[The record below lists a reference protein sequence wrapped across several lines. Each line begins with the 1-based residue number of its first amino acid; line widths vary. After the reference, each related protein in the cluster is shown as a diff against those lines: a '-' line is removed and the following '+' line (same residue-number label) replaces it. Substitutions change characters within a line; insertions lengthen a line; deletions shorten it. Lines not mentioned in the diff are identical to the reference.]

1 MRRSW
6 LACAGAAFLLHLS
19 RGQSPETEEV
29 AAASSDMNQVQ
40 LHLMTFMFNIHRH
53 FAYLQVTAESQQIY
67 PQVMGLGKSN
77 DWGQMGD
84 KINAIRTFAFSKDDQ
99 DVMIVADA
107 FDTLILAGRLEILRK
122 FEELEKESGRSI
134 VFNAEVA
141 CYPDSDSICE
151 KTPPSK
157 YRWRF
162 LNAGLMVGRVH
173 AFKTILPEALE
184 GERKQ
189 VNDQWWWQIYRRD
202 HPEKILLDTEC
213 KLTCNLF
220 AVEEE
225 EGISL
230 EGRRLHVRP
239 TGTVPP
245 LIHFA
250 SYGHRTRWVN
260 GRSTCYLQDVFRQLF
275 PQESA
280 SLMEGWWIGIRV
292 GSSHDLKIYEGPG
305 FWRLLTSAICL
316 QCDLGGVES
325 DDCKYLR
332 HSATCFWL
340 NLGWFLLLLVLSF
353 CILVC
358 VRGRQVFACGQRVQV
373 LEAWRRYLKPRK
385 PTVLAATHHIT
396 LSHHGQVPYLEGQAI
411 GVIAP
416 GPERTGER
424 PAKLRLYSIASSR
437 SGDDQRSKTLSLCVK
452 RVLDVSERDQRDR
465 SRGVGGRKIGGV
477 CSNYLCDVELGD
489 KVVITGPTGNEM
501 LLPEE
506 NCCNLILVATGAGIA
521 PIRAQLRRLFHD
533 VSAANPDSTRKFT
546 GLAWLFYG
554 VRYAS
559 CRLYEDEHMSYKA
572 KFPDNFRY
580 NCAISRESSDSGEK
594 EYVQTQMCQH
604 MDELWGLLQLPNTH
618 IYACGVKGLEAGLSD
633 CLASAARD
641 RGQDWRELH
650 KAMRTE
656 GRYHVEVY

>member
-1 MRRSW
+1 M
-6 LACAGAAFLLHLS
+6 
-19 RGQSPETEEV
+19 
-29 AAASSDMNQVQ
+29 
-40 LHLMTFMFNIHRH
+40 
-53 FAYLQVTAESQQIY
+53 
-67 PQVMGLGKSN
+67 
-77 DWGQMGD
+77 
-84 KINAIRTFAFSKDDQ
+84 
-99 DVMIVADA
+99 
-107 FDTLILAGRLEILRK
+107 
-122 FEELEKESGRSI
+122 
-134 VFNAEVA
+134 
-141 CYPDSDSICE
+141 
-151 KTPPSK
+151 
-157 YRWRF
+157 
-162 LNAGLMVGRVH
+162 
-173 AFKTILPEALE
+173 
-184 GERKQ
+184 
-189 VNDQWWWQIYRRD
+189 
-202 HPEKILLDTEC
+202 
-213 KLTCNLF
+213 
-220 AVEEE
+220 
-225 EGISL
+225 
-230 EGRRLHVRP
+230 
-239 TGTVPP
+239 
-245 LIHFA
+245 
-250 SYGHRTRWVN
+250 
-260 GRSTCYLQDVFRQLF
+260 
-275 PQESA
+275 
-280 SLMEGWWIGIRV
+280 
-292 GSSHDLKIYEGPG
+292 
-305 FWRLLTSAICL
+305 
-316 QCDLGGVES
+316 
-325 DDCKYLR
+325 
-332 HSATCFWL
+332 
-340 NLGWFLLLLVLSF
+340 
-353 CILVC
+353 
-358 VRGRQVFACGQRVQV
+358 
-373 LEAWRRYLKPRK
+373 
-385 PTVLAATHHIT
+385 
-396 LSHHGQVPYLEGQAI
+396 PYLEGQAI